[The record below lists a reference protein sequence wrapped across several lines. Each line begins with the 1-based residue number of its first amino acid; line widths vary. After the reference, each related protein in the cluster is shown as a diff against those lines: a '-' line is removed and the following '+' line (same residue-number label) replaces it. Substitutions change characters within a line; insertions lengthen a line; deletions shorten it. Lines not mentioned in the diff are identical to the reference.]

1 MGRLAMNSNGSST
14 PSAEQAEAI
23 LRQRL
28 RVYIRELRVLVHAEG
43 VVLQGAAV
51 SYYGKQM
58 VQHVAHQLFRL
69 PIVANEIEVRSVTS
83 PPPEDGIG
91 EPT

>member
-1 MGRLAMNSNGSST
+1 MSSDGGST

-28 RVYIRELRVLVHAEG
+28 RAYIRELRVPVHAEG

-51 SYYGKQM
+51 SYYGKQL
-58 VQHVAHQLFRL
+58 VQHVAHELFRL
-69 PIVANEIEVRSVTS
+69 PIVANEIEIRSISS
-83 PPPEDGIG
+83 PSPEDGTG
-91 EPT
+91 EPA